1 MRSTGQSVGDF
12 EELLQ
17 DARVAFLGHIR
28 RMENMSRIR
37 ACHFTILHALYD
49 RCMEKNAIRLPEHR
63 FKEEVGNYCFLPLEA
78 AEEIQSKDCFED
90 AVATEL
96 VMKSV
101 LNALSPLDRRI
112 MELKQ
117 SGYNGREIADILG
130 NCSESTVSR
139 RLTKIRQEYCRQCG

>member
-49 RCMEKNAIRLPEHR
+49 RCMDKNAICLSIASKKRL
-63 FKEEVGNYCFLPLEA
+63 GTTASFLWRRRRKSRVKIASKTPLQ
-78 AEEIQSKDCFED
+78 QSW
-90 AVATEL
+90 
-96 VMKSV
+96 
-101 LNALSPLDRRI
+101 
-112 MELKQ
+112 
-117 SGYNGREIADILG
+117 
-130 NCSESTVSR
+130 
-139 RLTKIRQEYCRQCG
+139 